1 MAVAKIRFISDNG
14 YENQGFIRRYSR
26 AIFFFMP
33 IAGCQR
39 YCNGNAKP
47 LQTDCKATANRLQ
60 NHCKEVAVPLQK
72 DCSITAKRLHSFAVL
87 IN

>member
-1 MAVAKIRFISDNG
+1 MPTFTIYLAVAKIRFISDNG

-47 LQTDCKATANRLQ
+47 LQTDCRT
-60 NHCKEVAVPLQK
+60 
-72 DCSITAKRLHSFAVL
+72 TAKPVHTSYLHFPDPSWPY
-87 IN
+87 NG